1 MSITYGRVREH
12 HELQEILALQQKN
25 LLGIVPTVTQQSE
38 GFVTVSH
45 TLALLDRMNQVCP
58 HIIAKDKG
66 KVVGYALC
74 MHPDFSGEIALLQ
87 PMFRVINEVLP
98 LKQSFIVMGQICI
111 AESYRGKGLFR
122 GLYNYMKKV
131 LATDFKLIVTEV
143 DARNIRSL
151 QAHLAIGFKTI
162 KKYQSDGKDWYLI
175 VLS

>member
-1 MSITYGRVREH
+1 MPITYGRVREH

-25 LLGIVPTVTQQSE
+25 LLGNVPEMTKHSE

-58 HIIAKDKG
+58 HIIAKYKG

-74 MHPDFSGEIALLQ
+74 MHPDFSSEVALLQ
-87 PMFRVINEVLP
+87 PMFRVIEEVLP
-98 LKQSFIVMGQICI
+98 REQSFVVMGQVCI
-111 AESYRGKGLFR
+111 AKAYRGKGVFR
-122 GLYNYMKKV
+122 GLYNHMKKV
-131 LATDFKLIVTEV
+131 LAADFNVIVTEV
-143 DARNIRSL
+143 DVRNSRSL